1 MSDESEKRPE
11 AGTPARAPRRRAA
24 WTALALALLLVLVL
38 GGVGSAPYWAP
49 QVTPLLP
56 WAKTPAPS
64 GDRYARLAARL
75 GALEAGS
82 RATAAAAASAGE
94 QSGKAIAATS
104 AQLRAL
110 EKRVGAL
117 EAKASAPTV
126 DPAQIAALEK
136 RLSDLEKRPAP
147 AAAAPLP
154 PPAGAAAPPQAALE
168 KLQQQIAALEARSQ
182 SRAQQL
188 REEIAKLK
196 AEETRLDAITAG
208 LADRVPALAAEL
220 HQHRAAG
227 HTDAAL
233 FLGLLQ
239 LREAV
244 AEGRPF
250 AQEYKTFL
258 TLVRDWPDLADAA
271 RPLAQ
276 AANSGVASRVVL
288 LRGLAELAG
297 RVEARKPLPPKKDW
311 RSRLAAEVASLVKVR
326 RIDEKGGASPRAA
339 VDAAQIALA
348 HGDLAGAVK
357 ALEPLTGAAA
367 DAARPWLDQAQ
378 ARFAA
383 ETALSNLQD
392 LMVRQLVG
400 TPATPAAPAPAPAPA
415 NAPPASAKKPG
426 APS

>member
-1 MSDESEKRPE
+1 MSDDSETRPE
-11 AGTPARAPRRRAA
+11 ADTPARAPRRRAVWA
-24 WTALALALLLVLVL
+24 ALALALLLVLVL

-49 QVTPLLP
+49 QVMPLLP

-64 GDRYARLAARL
+64 ADQYARLAARL

-94 QSGKAIAATS
+94 QSNKAIAATS
-104 AQLRAL
+104 AQLRTIG
-110 EKRVGAL
+110 KRVGAL
-117 EAKASAPTV
+117 EAKASVPTV

-147 AAAAPLP
+147 SAAAPLP

-168 KLQQQIAALEARSQ
+168 KLQQAIAALEARSQ
-182 SRAQQL
+182 SRTEQL
-188 REEIAKLK
+188 RDEIAKLK

-220 HQHRAAG
+220 HERRAAG

-250 AQEYKTFL
+250 AQEYNTFL

-271 RPLAQ
+271 KPLSD
-276 AANSGVASRVVL
+276 AANTGVASRVVL
-288 LRGLAELAG
+288 LRGLAELAA
-297 RVEARKPLPPKKDW
+297 RVVATKPLPAKKDW
-311 RSRLAAEVASLVKVR
+311 RSRLAAEVASLVKIR
-326 RIDEKGGASPRAA
+326 RTDQKGGASPRAA
-339 VDAAQIALA
+339 VDAAQLALA

-367 DAARPWLDQAQ
+367 DAARPWLDR
-378 ARFAA
+378 ARQLLAA
-383 ETALSNLQD
+383 ETALSHLQD
-392 LMVRQLVG
+392 LMVRELIG
-400 TPATPAAPAPAPAPA
+400 TPATSGAPAPAAAPA
-415 NAPPASAKKPG
+415 NAPPAGAKKPG